1 MVKRTSSALGKISFS
16 RTMRSSQLLR
26 HKLIRLLP
34 YHGTTS
40 PPHRARKEQTMHDA
54 RSSSPIWQTHG
65 TDAHTMTL
73 QLLDACQAYQLV
85 PTGGSVAL
93 KPNLIL
99 ASVSED
105 GAVTHPGVVSGCIEY
120 FRSHGIR
127 DISVIESSWIG
138 DKTMRALQ
146 TSGIGQVCKDYDV
159 PFYDLKRDK
168 TVTVA
173 TAIGNMEIC
182 QRALEADLLVDLPVL
197 KGHCQTRMTCALKN
211 LKGCIPDREKRRF
224 HALGLTKPIA
234 ALGAA
239 LKPGLVVVDSICGDL
254 CFEEGGT
261 PVQTNTMFAGTDAVQ
276 VDAYARS
283 LMGLAPKEVPYI
295 ELAEHYGGGRAH
307 WDESDLV
314 LLNEPSEAK
323 GYGTPAGTVARL
335 TRRVHEREACSACFA
350 ALVRALYVTGR
361 DPGQEIYIGQGWRGE
376 TPCGLGIGSCCRGAT
391 SNVPGCPPTAEA
403 ITRALR

>member
-1 MVKRTSSALGKISFS
+1 
-16 RTMRSSQLLR
+16 
-26 HKLIRLLP
+26 
-34 YHGTTS
+34 
-40 PPHRARKEQTMHDA
+40 MHDA
-54 RSSSPIWQTHG
+54 RSSSPIWQIHG
-65 TDAHTMTL
+65 TDAHAMTL
-73 QLLDACQAYQLV
+73 QLLEACQAYRLV

-93 KPNLIL
+93 KPNLVL
-99 ASVSED
+99 ASVPDE

-120 FRSHGIR
+120 FRAHGIR

-138 DKTMRALQ
+138 DKTLRALQ
-146 TSGIGQVCKDYDV
+146 SSGIGQACKSHDV
-159 PFYDLKRDK
+159 PFFDLKRDK

-173 TAIGNMEIC
+173 TAIGRMEIC

-211 LKGCIPDREKRRF
+211 LKGCLPDREKRRF
-224 HALGLTKPIA
+224 HALGLTEPIA

-283 LMGLAPKEVPYI
+283 LMGLAPEEVPYI
-295 ELAEHYGGGRAH
+295 ELAERYGAGRAH
-307 WDESDLV
+307 WSEDDLV
-314 LLNEPSEAK
+314 LLNEPSKAT
-323 GYGTPAGTVARL
+323 GYGQPQGIVERL
-335 TRRVHEREACSACFA
+335 TRRVYEREACSACFA
-350 ALVRALYVTGR
+350 ALVRALYVTRR
-361 DPGQEIYIGQGWRGE
+361 DHSQDIYIGQGWRGE
-376 TPCGLGIGSCCRGAT
+376 TLDGLGIGSCCRGAT

-403 ITRALR
+403 IARELRQA